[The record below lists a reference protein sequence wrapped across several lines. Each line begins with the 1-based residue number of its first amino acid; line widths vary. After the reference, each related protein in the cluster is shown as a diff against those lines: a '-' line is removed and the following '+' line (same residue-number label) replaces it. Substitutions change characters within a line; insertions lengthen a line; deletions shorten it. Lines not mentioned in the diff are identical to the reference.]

1 MQLRQG
7 KRLSHVVALRNRRRQ
22 RPPEACGSPAASRAG
37 LVTREVAVDG
47 PITVRNDLIFSFD
60 VTVAFILLFNFK

>member
-1 MQLRQG
+1 MSSPFETGAGGVR
-7 KRLSHVVALRNRRRQ
+7 RRRVALRRL
-22 RPPEACGSPAASRAG
+22 PARG
-37 LVTREVAVDG
+37 LVTRELAVDG